1 MLVGAVAV
9 LSLLGI
15 GEAVQAATPGPENS
29 VTAIRWCC

>member
-15 GEAVQAATPGPENS
+15 GEVVQAASPGPEYS
-29 VTAIRWCC
+29 VSAIRWCC